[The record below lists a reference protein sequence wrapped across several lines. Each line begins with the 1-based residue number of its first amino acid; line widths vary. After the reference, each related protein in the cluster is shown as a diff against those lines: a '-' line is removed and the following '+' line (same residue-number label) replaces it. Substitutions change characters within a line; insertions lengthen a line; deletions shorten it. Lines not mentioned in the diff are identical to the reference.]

1 MKSLEPFSII
11 KITEC
16 YKQGVCIVIVD
27 FEVMDERPGFLLI
40 NKETKMV
47 EYMTKEFI
55 MNIAK
60 EKGGLHSD
68 GRPNE
73 KSDYF
78 SEKTP
83 VTVRVRRNR
92 KK

>member
-1 MKSLEPFSII
+1 
-11 KITEC
+11 
-16 YKQGVCIVIVD
+16 
-27 FEVMDERPGFLLI
+27 
-40 NKETKMV
+40 MV
-47 EYMTKEFI
+47 EYITKEFI

-68 GRPNE
+68 GRPNK

-78 SEKTP
+78 SKKTP